1 MLDHVSVAVRD
12 LRASAEV
19 YDRVL
24 GALGLRRLVRRPA
37 TIGYGKKYPEFWLN
51 ARPGLVPLPA
61 ETGTHICLRAAD
73 EAAVHAFHLHAT
85 EVGAI
90 EAGWKD
96 AGAPGPRQGEMTMY
110 YGAFVQDPDGNK
122 LEAATF
128 PRKA

>member
-24 GALGLRRLVRRPA
+24 GALGSRRLVRRPA
-37 TIGYGKKYPEFWLN
+37 TVGYGKKYPEFWLN
-51 ARPGLVPLPA
+51 ARPGLTPLPA

-73 EAAVHAFHLHAT
+73 EDAVRAFHRH
-85 EVGAI
+85 AI

-110 YGAFVQDPDGNK
+110 YGAFVQDPDANK